1 MAAEPVAEDL
11 AIVVTLAGLAL
22 LVGVVAALIPA
33 WRAAHVRIVAD
44 LPRTPTNKVE
54 KYKLRQQILAELAAA
69 AGDKK

>member
-1 MAAEPVAEDL
+1 MPKFMR
-11 AIVVTLAGLAL
+11 
-22 LVGVVAALIPA
+22 P
-33 WRAAHVRIVAD
+33 AHVRIVAD